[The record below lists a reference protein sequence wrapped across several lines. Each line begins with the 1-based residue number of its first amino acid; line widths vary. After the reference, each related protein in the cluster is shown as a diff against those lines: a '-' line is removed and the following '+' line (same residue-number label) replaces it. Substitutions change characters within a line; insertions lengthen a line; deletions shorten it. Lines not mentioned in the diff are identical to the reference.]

1 MEANTRRIESYKSKF
16 IKSPNILQNLL
27 MFIDFI
33 NNYGRTYNENATIC
47 TLKVRNKLQTLRTL
61 IHFVYYM

>member
-1 MEANTRRIESYKSKF
+1 MEENTRRIESYKCKL

-33 NNYGRTYNENATIC
+33 NNYGLTNNENTTIFS
-47 TLKVRNKLQTLRTL
+47 LKVQNKLQTLRTL
-61 IHFVYYM
+61 IYFVYCM